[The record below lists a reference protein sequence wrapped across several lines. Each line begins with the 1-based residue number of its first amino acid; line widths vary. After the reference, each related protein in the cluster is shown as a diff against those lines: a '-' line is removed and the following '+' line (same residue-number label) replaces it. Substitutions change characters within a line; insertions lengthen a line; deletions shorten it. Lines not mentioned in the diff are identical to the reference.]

1 MPRSTGH
8 KAQTRTRIVAAAA
21 RAFRGRGVESVGSED
36 VRRAAGLPQGGFYPR
51 FSSKDALV
59 AEATASGLV
68 DSRRE
73 FVSDA
78 AEANPEAPLREV
90 IRRYVSRYHR
100 DHQAEGCAM
109 PALTAEIARE
119 STEVRR
125 AFTTALEEFVANLM
139 EYVPGDSP
147 EARRDGAL
155 VLAARMAG
163 AVSLSR
169 AVDDPVLSDRLLLAA
184 RRFYTDS
191 LAGSAPGA
199 AAEFTTEDT
208 ERAEGGRSPSSVQL

>member
-21 RAFRGRGVESVGSED
+21 RAFRERGVECVAIAD
-36 VRRAAGLPQGGFYPR
+36 VMRAAGLTHGGFYAHFP
-51 FSSKDALV
+51 SKDALV
-59 AEATASGLV
+59 AEATASGLS

-155 VLAARMAG
+155 VLAAGMAG
-163 AVSLSR
+163 AVALSR

-191 LAGSAPGA
+191 LTGSAPGA

-208 ERAEGGRSPSSVQL
+208 EHAEGVKKPE